1 MWWTYVS
8 QAVMS
13 IESTD
18 KRLADFPFPSITICS
33 QNKISK
39 KKMSRILAN
48 PRYSQHFTK
57 EQIMTLTLTMIN
69 ALESINY
76 ADELKTI
83 SKIASASNISFKEI
97 LNVTSEVIIC
107 HLMWSFFCNR
117 KKERKKLKKY
127 SFDSRKAVATQPF
140 LCIH

>member
-1 MWWTYVS
+1 
-8 QAVMS
+8 
-13 IESTD
+13 
-18 KRLADFPFPSITICS
+18 
-33 QNKISK
+33 
-39 KKMSRILAN
+39 
-48 PRYSQHFTK
+48 
-57 EQIMTLTLTMIN
+57 MTLTLTMIN